1 MLFRSWNAI
10 AGTFANENWGF
21 QILELVPT
29 STNSGCDSDGD
40 KITDDYDFDSD
51 NDGCPDVREAGH
63 QEPYISSP
71 FGDPVIAGDYGQN
84 GLSSLVE
91 NNDTDAATID
101 YTVAKTQNDIKDYVN
116 PNYRLVF
123 KYAFAPDE
131 LFFQTLYM
139 NLAKTNNWE
148 LVNAATHFVRFNG
161 VAANPDYLSQYD
173 LDAIPEKD
181 QYLFARKYR
190 YESA

>member
-1 MLFRSWNAI
+1 MRLNSWI
-10 AGTFANENWGF
+10 GSLLVKFSPSYRLSHHFKGF
-21 QILELVPT
+21 QFYGGQQWFVMHALVAQKMLEFL
-29 STNSGCDSDGD
+29 D
-40 KITDDYDFDSD
+40 
-51 NDGCPDVREAGH
+51 
-63 QEPYISSP
+63 Q
-71 FGDPVIAGDYGQN
+71 
-84 GLSSLVE
+84 
-91 NNDTDAATID
+91 
-101 YTVAKTQNDIKDYVN
+101 N

-139 NLAKTNNWE
+139 NLAKTNSWE

-173 LDAIPEKD
+173 LDVIPEKD